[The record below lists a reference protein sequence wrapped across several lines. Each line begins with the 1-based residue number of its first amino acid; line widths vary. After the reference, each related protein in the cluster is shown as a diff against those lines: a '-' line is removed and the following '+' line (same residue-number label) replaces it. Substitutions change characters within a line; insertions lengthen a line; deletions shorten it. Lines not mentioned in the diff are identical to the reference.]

1 MSEYIFGET
10 GVPVVATP
18 DPTTPQGIKD
28 FLAQAGTFDIDE
40 GTLVGL
46 EAKYSAE
53 KIPTDLSKKE
63 NYQLVKTVLA
73 KLRKRKKSITDQ
85 HKLYKAPVLEYGRR
99 LDEIKREAT
108 PRVQALLDA
117 WKTAQDEYDAEQ
129 ERIAQEKAQA
139 EADRINKIES
149 RIRFLRD
156 LPSEYIGESS
166 EQIERA
172 ICELEGYQEDFQ
184 EFAETGEVSKKK
196 ALKQLCNLLESAK
209 LKEEQERIAADQEE
223 ARKKKEAEDRERLK
237 KEQAELEL
245 KQEAADLT
253 ASVAN
258 FVLASSAEL
267 KAEIDRVDHRYKD
280 APQELTDAAF
290 TVITTLKSLIPAAEQ
305 RESVE
310 RQQREQEAERQR
322 LEGER
327 RAEEERKTK
336 EEADRVAAEAKERQD
351 SIDIKLYQEACEL
364 AKTSLTCE
372 IGDKTSSRWV
382 AAWSGAAIIISLG
395 EPDLLNKVDDF
406 INEQKRIFATHEKAR
421 AEAECRRAED
431 MGQTVADIMDC
442 LNSEQSDVDIS
453 VAEVIADAIINGEIS
468 HVFWSNE

>member
-40 GTLVGL
+40 ETLVGL

-117 WKTAQDEYDAEQ
+117 WKTARDEYDAKQ

-149 RIRFLRD
+149 RICFLRD

-184 EFAETGEVSKKK
+184 EFAETGEASKKK
-196 ALKQLCNLLESAK
+196 ALEQLCNLLENAK

-237 KEQAELEL
+237 KEQDELEL
-245 KQEAADLT
+245 KQKAADLT
-253 ASVAN
+253 ASVAK

-267 KAEIDRVDHRYKD
+267 KAEIDRVYRRYKD

-305 RESVE
+305 REAVE
-310 RQQREQEAERQR
+310 EQQRKQEAEQER
-322 LEGER
+322 LEAEKR
-327 RAEEERKTK
+327 AEKRAEEERKTK
-336 EEADRVAAEAKERQD
+336 EEADRKAEEERKQREAEAEAER
-351 SIDIKLYQEACEL
+351 KRL
-364 AKTSLTCE
+364 AE
-372 IGDKTSSRWV
+372 
-382 AAWSGAAIIISLG
+382 
-395 EPDLLNKVDDF
+395 
-406 INEQKRIFATHEKAR
+406 
-421 AEAECRRAED
+421 EAECRRAED
-431 MGQTVADIMDC
+431 MGQTVADIIDC

-453 VAEVIADAIINGEIS
+453 VVEVIAKAIINGEIS
-468 HVFWSNE
+468 HVYWNNEK